1 MENRKEDQKMKAIYL
16 IMAVIFTATIIG
28 CTQEEQ
34 TAGTGALI
42 GAGVGAIIGHQSGEA
57 KEGALIGG
65 TAGLIG
71 GYYYGKM
78 KQKENAQGQV
88 QNYVECPKCAT
99 TLNIPAEAKAG
110 DTINCGNCGTKFKLQ

>member
-1 MENRKEDQKMKAIYL
+1 MKTMYL
-16 IMAVIFTATIIG
+16 MLAVVFTVTICG

-34 TAGTGALI
+34 SATTGALL

-57 KEGALIGG
+57 AEGALIGG

-78 KQKENAQGQV
+78 QKQQTAEGQV
-88 QNYVECPKCAT
+88 QKYVTCPKCNV
-99 TLNIPAEAKAG
+99 TLNLPAEAKAG
-110 DTINCGNCGTKFKLQ
+110 DDIRCGKCGTQFKLQ